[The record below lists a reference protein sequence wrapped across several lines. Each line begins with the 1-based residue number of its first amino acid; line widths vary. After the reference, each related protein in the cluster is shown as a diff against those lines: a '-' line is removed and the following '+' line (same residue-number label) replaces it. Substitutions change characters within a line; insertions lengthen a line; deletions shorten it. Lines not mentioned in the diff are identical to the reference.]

1 MKLND
6 ANTVAAS
13 NGVHKDINKKNNPAF
28 KWAFIIIGAV
38 VVVML
43 AMFFIKTFVISCYG
57 FRNQYG
63 TGNSGRGKLAD

>member
-28 KWAFIIIGAV
+28 KSACALIGAV

-43 AMFFIKTFVISCYG
+43 AMFFI
-57 FRNQYG
+57 
-63 TGNSGRGKLAD
+63 SGYLLYQLLRFQEPVWNRRFGKGKAG

>member
-43 AMFFIKTFVISCYG
+43 ASVFH
-57 FRNQYG
+57 
-63 TGNSGRGKLAD
+63 